1 MRASLAAN
9 LLYFPVTRVAGEPV
23 RRFFVE
29 YKKHDEL
36 SSDELASLQAG
47 DLKSIL
53 SYALQRSSHYRDAC
67 AKGDG
72 PSSSFADLVGLPL
85 LDKSTLRDRPMELV
99 ASGGRRPFEKKTTS
113 GSTGQPVTVWKDRA
127 ALARERAATWRAYAW
142 AGIPVAAP
150 QALLWGRALT
160 RKGRFRAALL
170 DFVANRRRLP
180 MFGVTEESFE
190 HYYSG
195 LLRFRPIYLY
205 GYVSAIKAFVEFL
218 ELSGKSLPTSVRALI
233 TTSELLDGTTRAF
246 LEGRTGLLVFNEYGC
261 GEVGSIAHDCE
272 MGKLH
277 IMSDNLAL
285 ECIPSPDLPDGLG
298 ELVVTD
304 LFNRAMP
311 LVRYRLGDLGKLS
324 AGSCE
329 CGRPY
334 PVLERI
340 VGRAYDMIHDLD
352 GRTFHP
358 EAVLYV
364 FEQLRRTGIQLP
376 PYQAIQSEV
385 GYLSVLVQSR
395 DPIRPNDSRAIAEGL
410 RSAFGGRMK
419 VEIAHVDTLAR
430 EPSGKLRVVKKIR

>member
-23 RRFFVE
+23 RRLFFE
-29 YKKHDEL
+29 YKRHDEFG
-36 SSDELASLQAG
+36 SDELASLQAG
-47 DLKSIL
+47 HLKSIV
-53 SYALQRSSHYRDAC
+53 SYAVKRSSHYRRSS
-67 AKGDG
+67 AKSDG
-72 PSSSFADLVGLPL
+72 PTSTFADLVGLPL
-85 LDKSTLRDRPMELV
+85 LDKSTLRDRPLGLI
-99 ASGGRRPFEKKTTS
+99 AGGGKRPFERKTTS
-113 GSTGQPVTVWKDRA
+113 GSTGHPVTVWKDRT

-142 AGIPVAAP
+142 AGIPIAAP

-160 RKGRFRAALL
+160 RKGRFQATLL

-233 TTSELLDGTTRAF
+233 TTSELLDDPTREF
-246 LEGRTGLLVFNEYGC
+246 LEGRTGIRVFNEYGC

-311 LVRYRLGDLGKLS
+311 LIRYRLGDLGKLS
-324 AGSCE
+324 DASCE

-340 VGRAYDMIHDLD
+340 VGRAYDMIRDLD

-376 PYQAIQSEV
+376 PFQAIQAES
-385 GYLSVLVQSR
+385 GHLSVFVQSCV
-395 DPIRPNDSRAIAEGL
+395 PVRPDESRAISESL
-410 RSAFGGRMK
+410 RSAFDGRMT
-419 VEIAHVDTLAR
+419 VEISHVETLTR
-430 EPSGKLRVVKKIR
+430 EPSGKLRVVKRTC